1 MTLHDLRVDIN
12 KGAII
17 KRKSWQGNKCI
28 WLVKGQVL
36 TMATIR
42 DGIVKKALLAGG
54 KEKFEPTF
62 ISSHYDM
69 VDGSILTVNCT
80 LTDEE
85 INANDWIIWER

>member
-1 MTLHDLRVDIN
+1 MTLHQLKTEVN
-12 KGAII
+12 KGAIV
-17 KRKSWQGNKCI
+17 KRESWSGNKCI

-36 TMATIR
+36 TMDNIR
-42 DGIVKKALLAGG
+42 DGVVKKALLAGG

-69 VDGSILTVNCT
+69 LDGKIITVNCT

-85 INANDWIIWER
+85 INENDWIICQP